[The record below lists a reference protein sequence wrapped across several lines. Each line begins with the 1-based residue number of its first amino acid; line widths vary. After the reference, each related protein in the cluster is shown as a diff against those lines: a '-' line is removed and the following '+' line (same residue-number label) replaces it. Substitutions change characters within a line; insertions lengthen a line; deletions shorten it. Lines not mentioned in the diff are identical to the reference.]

1 MFRFQCDEVLSI
13 FIKNNYYD
21 ELKSISELFISMLT
35 ETRRRETFVVID
47 NNISQSG
54 YSKRSRNPVH
64 MHLFHSKVHQT
75 HHRNKSNYGCSPEEV
90 YKAKSELVS
99 FKFML
104 LI

>member
-21 ELKSISELFISMLT
+21 ELNSISELFISMLT
-35 ETRRRETFVVID
+35 ETRYRETFVVID

-54 YSKRSRNPVH
+54 YSKCSRNPVP
-64 MHLFHSKVHQT
+64 FHSKVHQT